1 MLLCRLCHEH
11 SAVDANDIHE
21 EKDASEVGEECEKP
35 CLENVEEACSSLKEC
50 YAGVLGP
57 VSGSVEHRGLIRLT
71 KTVLVH
77 SSAPVNAIRIKPI
90 GNTAPASV

>member
-21 EKDASEVGEECEKP
+21 EKDASEVGKENEKP

-50 YAGVLGP
+50 NAGVLRHGQRKLKP
-57 VSGSVEHRGLIRLT
+57 SKSGRDLQRQYWSITRRQS
-71 KTVLVH
+71 K
-77 SSAPVNAIRIKPI
+77 R
-90 GNTAPASV
+90 